1 MKTYKYNVGGQELSL
16 TINAAGQVVGA
27 EGAEPTPEQMAHYA
41 AVISLALAEDA
52 ATEVHDD
59 EPVTTIT
66 LQRRCTLWNNP
77 QRQHIGL
84 NKK

>member
-1 MKTYKYNVGGQELSL
+1 MKTYKYNVGGQELSI

-52 ATEVHDD
+52 TTELHDD
-59 EPVTTIT
+59 EAVTAIT
-66 LQRRCTLWNNP
+66 VQRRCTPWNTP
-77 QRQHIGL
+77 QRQFNSL
-84 NKK
+84 KK